1 MIDFIEKVILTSL
14 LAAGSPKVIAQTE
27 ASVRIPD
34 GITKMCLGMFS
45 KPLIF
50 GCGATEDERPGVLS
64 FQPPKPRMTW
74 TRKTGPTMPRSYFY
88 VSLVEEPCEGQVKSW
103 STQDHQGYSHPQ
115 ELASASSGTGLPVCR
130 IRHHLALSRSMSME
144 DLLWGPS
151 HLQSF
156 TQPGPLLF

>member
-1 MIDFIEKVILTSL
+1 M

-27 ASVRIPD
+27 ASVQIPD

-64 FQPPKPRMTW
+64 FQPPKTHMTR

-115 ELASASSGTGLPVCR
+115 ELASASLGTGLPVCR
-130 IRHHLALSRSMSME
+130 IRHHLALSWSMSME